1 MPCFSITQSKNSCHR
16 FTFARAGLR
25 SAITDL
31 KDGATTMH
39 CWVPQSPNPSKP
51 NLLLIHGFGV
61 NAMWQFVDLLR
72 HVTPHY
78 NVYVPDLV
86 FFGDS
91 YTTRPDRSEWFQAEC
106 VMQAMEAHSVRRLS
120 LVGLSYGGFVGYS
133 LAAMYKEAVER
144 VVICGAAVCLE
155 EKDLWEGAFR
165 ISDLDEAAGILT
177 PQTPEKLKELVRYTF
192 FKPPPVGL
200 LPSCLLMDF
209 IQAMYSEYVQE
220 KKELIQ
226 AIPKNRKLSDLPK
239 IPQPTL
245 IVWGEHDQVFPVEF
259 AHKLKRH
266 LGENA
271 QLVVIKDAGHA
282 LNAEKTKEYH
292 KHIKSFLLR

>member
-91 YTTRPDRSEWFQAEC
+91 YTTRPDPT
-106 VMQAMEAHSVRRLS
+106 
-120 LVGLSYGGFVGYS
+120 G
-133 LAAMYKEAVER
+133 
-144 VVICGAAVCLE
+144 
-155 EKDLWEGAFR
+155 
-165 ISDLDEAAGILT
+165 
-177 PQTPEKLKELVRYTF
+177 
-192 FKPPPVGL
+192 
-200 LPSCLLMDF
+200 PSGSRPS
-209 IQAMYSEYVQE
+209 A
-220 KKELIQ
+220 
-226 AIPKNRKLSDLPK
+226 
-239 IPQPTL
+239 
-245 IVWGEHDQVFPVEF
+245 
-259 AHKLKRH
+259 
-266 LGENA
+266 
-271 QLVVIKDAGHA
+271 
-282 LNAEKTKEYH
+282 
-292 KHIKSFLLR
+292 